1 MTAPLL
7 EVRGLRATRG
17 GREVLRGVDLSVDAG
32 ERVAILGANGS
43 GKTTLLRA
51 VAGLDPFEAG
61 EIRCAGSDA
70 GGDTRPDARPD
81 ARPGLVLQQ
90 GALFPHLSV
99 LQNASLAL
107 RVAKR
112 LPRHEADARAHAAL
126 ARVSIARPDAMPH
139 ELSGGQQQRVAIA
152 RALALEPR
160 VLLLDEPTSALDA
173 AATAEVER
181 TLVELSQAGIAI
193 VIVTHDLGFASRV
206 ATRIVTIDAGLL
218 AG

>member
-70 GGDTRPDARPD
+70 DGDTRPDARPD

-112 LPRHEADARAHAAL
+112 LPRHEADARALAAL

-139 ELSGGQQQRVAIA
+139 ELSGGQQRVAIA

-181 TLVELSQAGIAI
+181 TLVELSQTGIAI

-206 ATRIVTIDAGLL
+206 ATRTVTIDAGLL